1 MKSLDRN
8 ELFHQL
14 EIVLDNCHPSDW
26 GDIVDL
32 LKQIKNKKKAL
43 INPRSEDFMK
53 SFARGTAFIT
63 FSYGIDGVSIEMSKY
78 AHIIND
84 LYTPLGTPSIHF
96 ICGHFHPEA
105 VSILGAEWHRNQ
117 IDGIDGWDKWDDGT
131 WFNALFLT
139 NMKSFSA
146 ESSRLTSE
154 IYKQAKLI
162 ANRLGKYFVDNKISF
177 VIPVNVASNPGNI
190 AFTLGLVLVTEIFG
204 TYVLNSNHDF
214 YWEAGLPASMREP
227 GEQPGVRDHFF
238 RNRDNKTF
246 FLLFDSLFPWNGSR
260 WLQANINAYQSRI
273 LINNFGF
280 SKEKVFEIS
289 TSVADTFFE
298 LYSKKDVFDI
308 RLRMGHILS
317 NGEAI
322 MRPVPVADHLSRVEC
337 WMKNQQPIILGA
349 HAGLS
354 VNPRS
359 DDLIIL
365 LQPTRII
372 SRKRIER
379 NFELIRQLFQKSAL
393 QEEFRENLNCQL
405 ILHISGPTPIEH
417 QEALQNILFAYQ
429 ETINGLPELLA
440 NRIFLA
446 FSAGHET
453 HTSFSKNK
461 FQPLTIEAIYRM
473 ADVVVFPSE
482 AEGRGLPIIE
492 ASASGLPIICSHYR
506 HKDVFSDVI
515 GEKLDEELRIKYI
528 VFPEGEFSQT
538 VLSDIANLLIH
549 PGTKQNNIIHNREAV
564 RARYSYIALKHGF
577 ERLLNQLS
585 KLN

>member
-1 MKSLDRN
+1 
-8 ELFHQL
+8 
-14 EIVLDNCHPSDW
+14 
-26 GDIVDL
+26 
-32 LKQIKNKKKAL
+32 
-43 INPRSEDFMK
+43 
-53 SFARGTAFIT
+53 
-63 FSYGIDGVSIEMSKY
+63 
-78 AHIIND
+78 
-84 LYTPLGTPSIHF
+84 
-96 ICGHFHPEA
+96 
-105 VSILGAEWHRNQ
+105 
-117 IDGIDGWDKWDDGT
+117 
-131 WFNALFLT
+131 
-139 NMKSFSA
+139 MKSFSA
-146 ESSRLTSE
+146 ESGRLTSE

-162 ANRLGKYFVDNKISF
+162 AKRLGKYFVDNLISF

-227 GEQPGVRDHFF
+227 GEQPGARDHFF
-238 RNRDNKTF
+238 RNRDNKSF
-246 FLLFDSLFPWNGSR
+246 FSLFDSLFPWNGSR
-260 WLQANINAYQSRI
+260 WLQANINAYQSRK
-273 LINNFGF
+273 LVNNFGF
-280 SKEKVFEIS
+280 PKEKVFEIS

-298 LYSKKDVFDI
+298 LYDKKDVFDI

-317 NGEAI
+317 HGQAI
-322 MRPVPVADHLSRVEC
+322 MRPVAIADHLSRVEY

-379 NFELIRQLFQKSAL
+379 NFELIQQLFQKSAL
-393 QEEFRENLNCQL
+393 QEEFRENRNYQL

-417 QEALQNILFAYQ
+417 QEALQKILFAYQ
-429 ETINGLPELLA
+429 ETINGLPEMLA

-453 HTSFSKNK
+453 HASFSKNK

-482 AEGRGLPIIE
+482 AEGRVLPIIE
-492 ASASGLPIICSHYR
+492 ASASGIPSSCSQYR

-515 GEKLDEELRIKYI
+515 GEKLAEDLRIKYI
-528 VFPEGEFSQT
+528 LFPEGEFNQT

-549 PGTKQNNIIHNREAV
+549 PGTKQTNIIHNREAV

-577 ERLLNQLS
+577 ERLLI
-585 KLN
+585 KLYNLD